1 MRQLQMRCAAPRRA
15 YITSGQRSQSREML
29 QTRRGF
35 VCLGSARL
43 GLASLGLCQNIFV
56 AALNEFNDAASA
68 RNIVDV
74 RVGVVFV
81 FVAVSGHKID
91 CLSRLMY
98 TAPRHRFPSLLFSSR
113 LVCLPVHQSICL
125 CQSLP
130 AICCSM
136 SAHAC
141 RLFWRQGLNRSLH
154 RHAKALTLFIFSWL
168 TVCPHSGLALL
179 ENLLN

>member
-1 MRQLQMRCAAPRRA
+1 
-15 YITSGQRSQSREML
+15 ML
-29 QTRRGF
+29 QTLRDV
-35 VCLGSARL
+35 VCLGSAQL
-43 GLASLGLCQNIFV
+43 ELASLGPCQNIFV
-56 AALNEFNDAASA
+56 AALNEFNDAAFA

-74 RVGVVFV
+74 RVGVV

-98 TAPRHRFPSLLFSSR
+98 TAPRHRFPSFSLSSLLVLSR
-113 LVCLPVHQSICL
+113 HVCLPVRQSICL

-141 RLFWRQGLNRSLH
+141 RLFWRQGLHRSLH

-168 TVCPHSGLALL
+168 TVCPHSGLAVW
-179 ENLLN
+179 ENLLK

>member
-29 QTRRGF
+29 QNATRR
-35 VCLGSARL
+35 CLPRLSSARL
-43 GLASLGLCQNIFV
+43 RLASLGLCQNIFV

-98 TAPRHRFPSLLFSSR
+98 TALRHRFPSLLFSSR
-113 LVCLPVHQSICL
+113 LVRLPVHQSICL

-168 TVCPHSGLALL
+168 TVCPHSG
-179 ENLLN
+179 EIR